1 MLDVH
6 PPHAPTHTWR
16 DFFIHIATIVIGLL
30 IAVGLEQAV
39 EGIHHKHQR
48 QELRDGVIADSRL
61 MLSDLDQNSLA
72 NARNLEDLNL
82 RILQVQQSLA
92 LHRTLG
98 PPTYR
103 PALPTNTIRIGNIE
117 AARSSGLM
125 ALLSQEEVA
134 SLTEP
139 EVGVAHAES
148 IQQHGKEATQKRL
161 AFEQRFQVAYPD
173 GPFDFSAAT
182 AAQLDQYLDLLL
194 QERVAHQDLQN
205 YIGIMHRGASAYLAG
220 QRTVE
225 QMRKAQ
231 DQAPATPR

>member
-1 MLDVH
+1 
-6 PPHAPTHTWR
+6 
-16 DFFIHIATIVIGLL
+16 
-30 IAVGLEQAV
+30 
-39 EGIHHKHQR
+39 
-48 QELRDGVIADSRL
+48 
-61 MLSDLDQNSLA
+61 
-72 NARNLEDLNL
+72 
-82 RILQVQQSLA
+82 
-92 LHRTLG
+92 
-98 PPTYR
+98 
-103 PALPTNTIRIGNIE
+103 
-117 AARSSGLM
+117 M

-182 AAQLDQYLDLLL
+182 GAQLDQYLDLLL